1 MDDQRVWEFEGSLW
15 DASDE
20 HYQNRIDEEIVM
32 VLPRPPYVFQGQDA
46 KDAVKAT
53 PDWDTVELSDR
64 RVSRPQEGLI
74 VVAYTARCTSGDEK
88 YEAHCT
94 STLRM
99 RGHDDWLV
107 VQHQQTP
114 PLTASVEA

>member
-1 MDDQRVWEFEGSLW
+1 MGLSLAHFPKL
-15 DASDE
+15 DPSRASRIK
-20 HYQNRIDEEIVM
+20 QNAENCI
-32 VLPRPPYVFQGQDA
+32 
-46 KDAVKAT
+46 
-53 PDWDTVELSDR
+53 
-64 RVSRPQEGLI
+64 
-74 VVAYTARCTSGDEK
+74 
-88 YEAHCT
+88 

>member
-1 MDDQRVWEFEGSLW
+1 MEDTRVWAFEQSLW
-15 DASDE
+15 DADEE
-20 HYQNRIDEEIVM
+20 HYQERLDETILM
-32 VLPRPPYVFQGQDA
+32 VLPRPPYVFEGQAA

-53 PDWDTVELSDR
+53 PRWDEIELSER
-64 RVSRPQEGLI
+64 RVARPQEGLI
-74 VVAYTARCTSGDEK
+74 VVAYQARCRKGDER

-114 PLTASVEA
+114 PLAATVED

>member
-1 MDDQRVWEFEGSLW
+1 MEDTRVWAFEKSLW
-15 DASDE
+15 DADPD
-20 HYQNRIDEEIVM
+20 HYQNRLDEQIVM
-32 VLPRPPYVFQGQDA
+32 ILPRPPFVFLGQAA

-53 PDWDTVELSDR
+53 PQWEEIDLSDR
-64 RVSRPQEGLI
+64 TVSRPQEGLI
-74 VVAYTARCTSGDEK
+74 VVAYTVRCRQGEER

-114 PLTASVEA
+114 PLTATAEA

>member
-1 MDDQRVWEFEGSLW
+1 MEDTRVWAFEESLW
-15 DASDE
+15 DADAQ
-20 HYQNRIDEEIVM
+20 HYQEAIDENIIM
-32 VLPRPPYVFQGQDA
+32 VLPRPPFVFWGQSA

-53 PDWDTVELSDR
+53 PRWDEVELSER
-64 RVSRPQEGLI
+64 RVARPQEGLI
-74 VVAYTARCTSGDEK
+74 VVAYRARCRKGEEK

-94 STLRM
+94 STYRM

-114 PLTASVEA
+114 PLAASVEQ

>member
-1 MDDQRVWEFEGSLW
+1 MEDTRVWDFERSLW
-15 DASDE
+15 DADE
-20 HYQNRIDEEIVM
+20 QHYQTRLDESILM
-32 VLPRPPYVFQGQDA
+32 VLPRPPYVFEGQEA

-53 PDWDTVELSDR
+53 PKWDEVELSER
-64 RVSRPQEGLI
+64 RVTRPQEGLI
-74 VVAYTARCTSGDEK
+74 VVAYLARCRKGDER
-88 YEAHCT
+88 YEAHCS